1 MIRSAM
7 EQGNWVFFQNCH
19 LAPSW
24 MPSLERLME
33 GIDPSQ
39 VSCSAESPAHP
50 EGKGALR
57 GAYIYLDPMYRWFSV
72 NQRVSAVAAAVALSL
87 HPLSTLCLLE
97 FQVHQDFRLWL
108 TSLPSNHFPVS
119 ILQNGFKM
127 TIEPSHGVKA
137 NLLKSYT
144 SFSDDFLNSC
154 PKVRHR
160 SCFNLLSPASAF
172 SYICSLLGHCSS
184 SDIDLPFH

>member
-24 MPSLERLME
+24 MPSLERLVE

-39 VSCSAESPAHP
+39 VSCSAEHPAHP
-50 EGKGALR
+50 EGNRALR
-57 GAYIYLDPMYRWFSV
+57 GAHIYLDPMYRWFPV
-72 NQRVSAVAAAVALSL
+72 NQRVSAGAAAVAVPL
-87 HPLSTLCLLE
+87 HPLSTLCLLD

-108 TSLPSNHFPVS
+108 TSLPSNNFPVS
-119 ILQNGFKM
+119 ILQNCFKM
-127 TIEPSHGVKA
+127 TIEPPRGVKA
-137 NLLKSYT
+137 NMLKSYT

-154 PKVRHR
+154 PRVRHR
-160 SCFNLLSPASAF
+160 SCFGLLSPARTCS
-172 SYICSLLGHCSS
+172 SICSL
-184 SDIDLPFH
+184 P